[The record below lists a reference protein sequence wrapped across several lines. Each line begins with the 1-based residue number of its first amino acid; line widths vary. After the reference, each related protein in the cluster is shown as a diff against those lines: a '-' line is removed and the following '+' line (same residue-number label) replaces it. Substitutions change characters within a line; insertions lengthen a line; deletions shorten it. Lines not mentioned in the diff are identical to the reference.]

1 MSVKKKLIEVALP
14 LDAINA
20 EASREK
26 HIRIGHPS
34 TLHLWW
40 ARRPLATARAVIW
53 ASLVDD
59 PSSHPEQFPDEA
71 SQKQE
76 RERLFKILER
86 LVVWENASDEELLLT
101 AKAEILK
108 STDGNPPAF
117 LDPFAGGGALP
128 LEALRLGLDSHAH
141 DINPVAVMI
150 NKAMIEIP
158 QRFSSSMPINPRSRA
173 DNLSRGT
180 WKGAAGL
187 ACDVEYYGKWILEEA
202 KKRIGSLYPNIT
214 NGDGT
219 TATPVAWIWARTVK
233 CPNPACG
240 CNVPL
245 VKSFVLSPK
254 KNIFIRPGTDGKKI
268 SFSIETNTDEAPSPT
283 VGRQGA
289 RCFVCGSPINLSY
302 IREQGQNSL
311 LSSQLCALVAESKRG
326 KSYFAPDTLQ
336 EQAASQAN
344 APEDVPDAPLAYCP
358 GCINTSAYGLDSFDK
373 LFTAR
378 QKIALTTFS
387 NLVAEAHKK
396 AHQDAIDAGLSIDSD
411 SLASGGHG
419 ALAYSQAISVYL
431 AFVID
436 KCADYWSSICS
447 WNNSRENI
455 THTFGRQA
463 LPMSWDFAEVNPF
476 SNSSGSF
483 TNMLCWVVDCIAKLP
498 VGISGKAIQFDA
510 QSDCGLRN
518 VMISTDPP
526 YYDNVIYA
534 DTADFFYVWMRKSLK
549 PIFPELFSTVLTPK
563 TEELIANRYRFDG
576 SRSAAK
582 AFFENGML
590 QACRQINKY
599 TRDDIPV
606 TIYYAYKQSDTTEN
620 EGQQNT
626 SSTGWETMLSA
637 VINAGFVIT
646 GTWPMKTER
655 TSRSMANGQNALA
668 SSIVLV
674 CRRRPETAPTATR
687 AEFLSAL
694 RKEMPVAL
702 KKLQQSNIAAVDLAQ
717 SAIGP
722 GMAVF
727 SRFSQVLDLDG
738 KPVSVRSALQIIN
751 RELDAYFNE
760 QDGDLDPES
769 RFCIDIYSQFGFSSF
784 EYGIAD
790 TLARAKNASISAME
804 DAGILYAKQG
814 TVHLIKREDIHKR
827 PTSTD
832 PVWLVTQQLA
842 HQLSVN
848 GLQKTGTVLQGVFA
862 ETAEK
867 AKDMAYR
874 LYTIAE
880 RNGWTDEAM
889 AYNALIVSWSGIQ
902 SESVKYKLSQ
912 ASQGE
917 LFE

>member
-1 MSVKKKLIEVALP
+1 MTTKKKLIEVAIP
-14 LDAINA
+14 LDTINK
-20 EASREK
+20 EAAREK
-26 HIRIGHPS
+26 LINKGHPS

-59 PSSHPEQFPDEA
+59 PSSHPELYPDEET
-71 SQKQE
+71 QKQE
-76 RERLFKILER
+76 RDRLFGILER
-86 LVVWENASDEELLLT
+86 LVVWENSNDAELLQQ
-101 AKAEILK
+101 AKEEIFR
-108 STDGNPPAF
+108 STGGNPPIF

-128 LEALRLGLDSHAH
+128 LEALRLGLEAHAH
-141 DINPVAVMI
+141 DLNPVAVMI

-158 QRFSSSMPINPRSRA
+158 QYFSDTKPINPESCK
-173 DNLSRGT
+173 DDLSNGS
-180 WKGAAGL
+180 WLNSSGL
-187 ACDVEYYGKWILEEA
+187 SKDIEYYGNWIREEA
-202 KKRIGSLYPNIT
+202 LKKIGELYPNIT
-214 NGDGT
+214 SNDGKE
-219 TATPVAWIWARTVK
+219 ATPIAWIWARTVK
-233 CPNPACG
+233 CPNPAC
-240 CNVPL
+240 CCETPL
-245 VKSFVLSPK
+245 VKSFFLSKP
-254 KNIFIRPGTDGKKI
+254 KNIFVDPNYNKGKLNFNVKHKGTAQK
-268 SFSIETNTDEAPSPT
+268 AT
-283 VGRQGA
+283 VNRQGA
-289 RCFVCGSPINLSY
+289 YCVACGAPISLSY
-302 IREQGQNSL
+302 IRDQGKSGL
-311 LSSQLCALVAESKRG
+311 ISRRLCAIIAEKKNGKLFVAPS
-326 KSYFAPDTLQ
+326 
-336 EQAASQAN
+336 ASQEKIDAN
-344 APEDVPDAPLAYCP
+344 ISSPPDIPDSPLAYYP
-358 GCINTSAYGLDSFDK
+358 GCINTSAYGLDTIDK
-373 LFTAR
+373 LFTPR
-378 QKIALTTFS
+378 QQVALTTFS
-387 NLVAEAHKK
+387 SLIAEAQTR
-396 AHQDAIDAGLSIDSD
+396 ATQDALNAGFSNDPKP
-411 SLASGGHG
+411 LAENGRG
-419 ALAYSQAISVYL
+419 AFAYGQAIGVYL
-431 AFVID
+431 AFVVD

-447 WNNSRENI
+447 WHQSKELIRN
-455 THTFGRQA
+455 TFGRQA
-463 LPMSWDFAEVNPF
+463 IPMSWDFAEANPF
-476 SNSSGSF
+476 SHSSGSF
-483 TNMLCWVVDCIAKLP
+483 SNMLEWVVKCVAKFP
-498 VGISGKAIQFDA
+498 KGIQGKADQFDA

-518 VMISTDPP
+518 IMVSTDPP

-534 DTADFFYVWMRKSLK
+534 DTADFFYVWMRKGLK
-549 PIFPELFSTVLTPK
+549 TIYPELFSTVLTPK
-563 TEELIANRYRFDG
+563 AEELIANRYRFNGNKDE
-576 SRSAAK
+576 AK
-582 AFFENGML
+582 KFFETGML
-590 QACRQINKY
+590 QACNQINKY
-599 TRDDIPV
+599 VRADIPV
-606 TIYYAYKQSDTTEN
+606 TLYYAYKQSNSTEDN
-620 EGQQNT
+620 GQRDT

-637 VINAGFVIT
+637 VIHSGFAIT
-646 GTWPMKTER
+646 GTWPMRTEMSNR
-655 TSRSMANGQNALA
+655 TMANGQNALA
-668 SSIVLV
+668 SSVVLV
-674 CRRRPETAPTATR
+674 CRRRPKNAPTATR

-694 RKEMPVAL
+694 RKEMPIAL

-827 PTSTD
+827 PTGTA

-862 ETAEK
+862 DTAEK

-874 LYTIAE
+874 LYNIAE

-902 SESVKYKLSQ
+902 SEAGKYKLSQ